1 MYFCVNLAVF
11 SENVIYYKNFI
22 VLYCKNKHVYDIIK
36 LIYILF
42 WQMIIEYEVM
52 RMKRIKSFFKILGML
67 VLCASFTGC
76 GVNGNVDDYAVNT
89 GYGDSDTVKSS
100 SGVSKDSI
108 KVGVIHLSDPAEGS
122 GYTYTHDIGIMGM
135 QQNLGLS
142 DSQIIRKINVNDS
155 DKEATRKAIKECIDE
170 GCNIIFS
177 TSWGYMETT
186 AQMAEEYPDVYFSHG
201 TGYMSNGKNFNN
213 YFGRIYQPRYLSGI
227 VAGMNTKTNKIG
239 YVAAMG
245 SENSEV
251 TGGIDAF
258 ALGVYSVNPS
268 AQIYVKVTNSWYD
281 PEAEKAA
288 ASTLLDMNC
297 DVITQHCDTT
307 YPQLLAQQKNV
318 YSIGYNSDMSKD
330 APDACLCSVIWNWS
344 AYYTAAVQSVID
356 GTWDGSNY
364 YGGMNE
370 NLVGIT
376 QLADF
381 CKSGTQQKVD
391 EAKKDI
397 ISGKLGIFDGVIET
411 NTGTTVG
418 ESGKTLKDSDITGN
432 INWYFKT
439 VTVVQ

>member
-1 MYFCVNLAVF
+1 
-11 SENVIYYKNFI
+11 
-22 VLYCKNKHVYDIIK
+22 
-36 LIYILF
+36 
-42 WQMIIEYEVM
+42 
-52 RMKRIKSFFKILGML
+52 MKRIKSFFKILGML
-67 VLCASFTGC
+67 VLCALFTGC
-76 GVNGNVDDYAVNT
+76 GMNGNIDDYAVNT

-281 PEAEKAA
+281 PAAEKAA
-288 ASTLLDMNC
+288 ASTLLNMNC
-297 DVITQHCDTT
+297 DVIAQHCDTT

-370 NLVGIT
+370 NIVGIT

>member
-1 MYFCVNLAVF
+1 
-11 SENVIYYKNFI
+11 
-22 VLYCKNKHVYDIIK
+22 
-36 LIYILF
+36 
-42 WQMIIEYEVM
+42 MIIEYEVM
-52 RMKRIKSFFKILGML
+52 RMKKIKSFFKILGMF

-155 DKEATRKAIKECIDE
+155 DKDATRKAIKECIDE

-281 PEAEKAA
+281 PAAEKAA
-288 ASTLLDMNC
+288 ASTLLNMNC
-297 DVITQHCDTT
+297 DVIAQHCDTT

-344 AYYTAAVQSVID
+344 AYYAPAVQSVID

-370 NLVGIT
+370 NIVGIT

-439 VTVVQ
+439 VTLVQ